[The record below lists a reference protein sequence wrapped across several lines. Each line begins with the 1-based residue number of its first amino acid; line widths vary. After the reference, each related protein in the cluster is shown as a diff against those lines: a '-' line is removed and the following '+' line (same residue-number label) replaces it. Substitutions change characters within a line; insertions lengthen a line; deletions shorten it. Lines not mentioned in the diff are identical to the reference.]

1 MAKKRVSHFGGKT
14 TIQTGSKS
22 GNKWDVYSSTKGSK
36 KHDHIWKDK
45 KGKIGMKLRSSGKYE
60 GRGCFLT
67 TACVMHAGLTDD
79 CYELQQL
86 RTFRD
91 SYVINLL
98 MGKKILEKYYE
109 EAPKI
114 VEKIL
119 NSKEKELI
127 LSNIYK
133 IIQRAIYFIKLGNNK
148 KAFDCYQS
156 MFQKLSTKFNKDN

>member
-1 MAKKRVSHFGGKT
+1 M
-14 TIQTGSKS
+14 
-22 GNKWDVYSSTKGSK
+22 
-36 KHDHIWKDK
+36 
-45 KGKIGMKLRSSGKYE
+45 
-60 GRGCFLT
+60 
-67 TACVMHAGLTDD
+67 GLTDD